1 MLKGFA
7 CRAFFVVWKGISGY
21 LSATQPL
28 TSFLE
33 IIKFTET
40 DSKRTSYNSSEL
52 SLSFDCRFSMTDQR
66 KTPYYGRA
74 FNESLLNVVAKK
86 YITFFTVM
94 VLLSHFFLLN
104 F

>member
-1 MLKGFA
+1 MLKGLA
-7 CRAFFVVWKGISGY
+7 CRAFFVVWKGISDH

-66 KTPYYGRA
+66 KTPYYG
-74 FNESLLNVVAKK
+74 
-86 YITFFTVM
+86 
-94 VLLSHFFLLN
+94 
-104 F
+104 